1 MLRKYTVYP
10 LLAFVLSLPVL
21 PWLKGR
27 LSAHEKLS
35 TALQNLGTVSLL
47 AVSLLFLVGQSY
59 NPFIYFRF

>member
-1 MLRKYTVYP
+1 M
-10 LLAFVLSLPVL
+10 LSLPVL